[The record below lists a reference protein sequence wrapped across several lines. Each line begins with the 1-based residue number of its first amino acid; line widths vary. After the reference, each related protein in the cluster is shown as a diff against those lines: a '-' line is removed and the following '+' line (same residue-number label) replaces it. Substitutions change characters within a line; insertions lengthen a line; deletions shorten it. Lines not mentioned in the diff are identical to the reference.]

1 MDLALNISTS
11 ASSIKPT
18 QKLKFPTV
26 GKKKKQNTGGFD
38 FNFVKNDKV
47 KAVVARRRPVQA
59 TVVKKSEAVKSTAA
73 NLASKPVEKAE
84 NISKSTQKNY
94 VTPLKPTPK
103 KPNDDVDALLNIAK
117 VKKPEDEVSLSLN
130 IDTNVD
136 LSTFSGKRFG
146 EKKKKLS
153 RNERKE
159 RVMQRRIEEAR
170 GKQDNRTPY
179 AGPKPSNTPHDES
192 NVTQKT
198 SIAVQG
204 GNSSKNPFERK
215 TDKPNK
221 PFKKAENIFKNTP
234 DIPVVG
240 QRFVKPLNE
249 IVFTGLPMS
258 SIGLHPHLV
267 KSLADLFGITELT
280 SVQQR
285 AVPVTLEGRDIL
297 VRSQTGS
304 GKTLAY
310 ALPIVQQL
318 QDIKPK
324 ISRTDGIYALVIVPT
339 RELAIQTLEVFIKLL
354 KPFTWIVPTYITGGE
369 KRKSEKA
376 RLRKGVNILIGTPG
390 RICDHLLHTESFKL
404 DKVKN
409 LVLDEADRLYECGY
423 EKDVKVIVDALNKPP
438 ESKNPFKAAADD
450 EVQEKPISN
459 LQTSLLSATLSTAVH
474 QLAGLALKNPLFI
487 DTCDQKNIELPKTI
501 PIAGDSQSVEAI
513 EESLANENIVIP
525 EKVTQKYILV
535 PPKLRLVTLTGLIAK
550 ETSDEKKSSKILVFL
565 ATENLVDYHY
575 DLMTETL
582 TKKVVDSDDE
592 DDDND
597 DDNMALPDG
606 ESDLED
612 DEGLLDKVRAKT
624 KKKFKERPLL
634 ADVKFFKLHGSLTQH
649 ERSAIFKAFKEAKS
663 GVLLTTDVT
672 ARGIDVPAVDLVVQF
687 SSPHKLADY
696 VHRVGR
702 TARAGRSG
710 NAILFLCPNE
720 VEFIRTL
727 ESKRIRIAQD
737 DYKTYLKGVQ
747 DNSELVTGTL
757 EEMAS
762 ELQRKFESLVADD
775 KEIYEKACK
784 AFVSW
789 LRYIS
794 SFPKDLRHIFNVKNA
809 HMGHY
814 AKSLA
819 LREPPKSF
827 TKEFSKPKAPLPQNR
842 LTYTDRS
849 TTKKSERVTD
859 SKTVKQNGIKRPAPG
874 LAKFVSKS
882 ISLSTSEFDSGL
894 PPLKKRKK

>member
-1 MDLALNISTS
+1 MSYQHVYFDTNIFPFLQP
-11 ASSIKPT
+11 KF
-18 QKLKFPTV
+18 KFPSD
-26 GKKKKQNTGGFD
+26 GKKKKSNTGGFE

-47 KAVVARRRPVQA
+47 KAIVARKRPAQA
-59 TVVKKSEAVKSTAA
+59 AVVKKSEAVKPTIA
-73 NLASKPVEKAE
+73 NLVARPVQKPANDNQQNK
-84 NISKSTQKNY
+84 Y
-94 VTPLKPTPK
+94 VRPLNKPTPK
-103 KPNDDVDALLNIAK
+103 KQNDDVDALLNIAK
-117 VKKPEDEVSLSLN
+117 VKKPEDDVSLSLN
-130 IDTNVD
+130 IDTSID
-136 LSTFSGKRFG
+136 LSKISGKKFG

-170 GKQDNRTPY
+170 SKQEKRAPYTGPRTPN
-179 AGPKPSNTPHDES
+179 AVQSTSSATDNTP
-192 NVTQKT
+192 NAAT
-198 SIAVQG
+198 
-204 GNSSKNPFERK
+204 SKNPFERK
-215 TDKPNK
+215 TEKPNK

-234 DIPVVG
+234 DVPVVG

-280 SVQQR
+280 NVQQR
-285 AVPVTLEGRDIL
+285 AVPVALEGRDIL

-354 KPFTWIVPTYITGGE
+354 KPYTWIVPTYITGGE

-404 DKVKN
+404 DKVKY

-438 ESKNPFKAAADD
+438 ESKNPFKAAADAD
-450 EVQEKPISN
+450 EVQEKPASN

-501 PIAGDSQSVEAI
+501 PIAENTDSVEAI

-525 EKVTQKYILV
+525 EKVTQKFILV
-535 PPKLRLVTLTGLIAK
+535 PPKLRLVTLTGLIAN

-592 DDDND
+592 DDEDD
-597 DDNMALPDG
+597 DDNMALPDDA
-606 ESDLED
+606 SDLED
-612 DEGLLDKVRAKT
+612 DEGLLDKVRSKT

-634 ADVKFFKLHGSLTQH
+634 ADVKFFK
-649 ERSAIFKAFKEAKS
+649 
-663 GVLLTTDVT
+663 
-672 ARGIDVPAVDLVVQF
+672 
-687 SSPHKLADY
+687 
-696 VHRVGR
+696 
-702 TARAGRSG
+702 
-710 NAILFLCPNE
+710 
-720 VEFIRTL
+720 
-727 ESKRIRIAQD
+727 
-737 DYKTYLKGVQ
+737 
-747 DNSELVTGTL
+747 
-757 EEMAS
+757 
-762 ELQRKFESLVADD
+762 
-775 KEIYEKACK
+775 
-784 AFVSW
+784 
-789 LRYIS
+789 
-794 SFPKDLRHIFNVKNA
+794 
-809 HMGHY
+809 
-814 AKSLA
+814 
-819 LREPPKSF
+819 
-827 TKEFSKPKAPLPQNR
+827 
-842 LTYTDRS
+842 
-849 TTKKSERVTD
+849 
-859 SKTVKQNGIKRPAPG
+859 
-874 LAKFVSKS
+874 
-882 ISLSTSEFDSGL
+882 
-894 PPLKKRKK
+894 